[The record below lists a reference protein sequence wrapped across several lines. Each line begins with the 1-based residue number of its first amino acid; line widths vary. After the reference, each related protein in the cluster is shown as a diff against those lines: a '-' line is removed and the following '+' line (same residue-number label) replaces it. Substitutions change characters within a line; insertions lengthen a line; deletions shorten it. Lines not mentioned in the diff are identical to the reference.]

1 MMLWILLLFYLIIL
15 VMVLNGLLQR
25 IIMIAI
31 FGLLIK
37 LTLHWS
43 HEKYPVKKITLCLV
57 SAYFL
62 GTITLLL
69 FQYNIDHQSMAINY
83 VENNQTAVIL
93 IYEGEPPT
101 YQLPYATRNLVQNNR
116 LWEYPLLPLQL
127 FRQKLLY
134 ESTNSL
140 ENHYYTDNFKQK
152 LSNILGNNYQVY
164 TGYLNNIPYVE
175 EVIQQAIEAG
185 NGKLIIAPVLLS
197 ESKSIDRIQQSIL
210 AVNPQQYRVK
220 LKSTHPLW
228 DSEGLAQSFVER
240 IIQQIDYRY
249 KSRTGVL
256 LVGGSHQRGME
267 DQLHVKQEI
276 LFQEKVRD
284 FLLAEGFQPQQVTR
298 SFLNRK
304 DIHSQL
310 NLLMEQGVNQ
320 ILIMQVLPGGEG
332 IEMRHQLEK
341 ILSQRNDDL
350 KVEFSQVSGWRYN
363 DQLLLELAKR
373 IELINLQKWD

>member
-31 FGLLIK
+31 FGLLIR

-175 EVIQQAIEAG
+175 EVIQQAIEEG

>member
-175 EVIQQAIEAG
+175 EVIQQAIEEG

-256 LVGGSHQRGME
+256 LVGGEPPEGNGRPAPCQTGNIISGKGKGFPIGRGISASAG
-267 DQLHVKQEI
+267 DKKLFKQEGYP
-276 LFQEKVRD
+276 FT
-284 FLLAEGFQPQQVTR
+284 A
-298 SFLNRK
+298 
-304 DIHSQL
+304 
-310 NLLMEQGVNQ
+310 
-320 ILIMQVLPGGEG
+320 
-332 IEMRHQLEK
+332 
-341 ILSQRNDDL
+341 
-350 KVEFSQVSGWRYN
+350 
-363 DQLLLELAKR
+363 
-373 IELINLQKWD
+373 